1 MTGRAL
7 PRLGARRFSTP
18 VPILLT
24 LGAVVAGLLAATQ
37 PPAVAAVL
45 LGTAALALLAAVTPL
60 AALVAMLALAPL
72 RTLISTEASFPLPLD
87 IGQLTLA
94 VFIFAWGIHQ
104 LTREQRSFRLAWSPV
119 YAPILLFTVAGGISA
134 FAAISLGAWL
144 TDWLKWVQML
154 ILAALTLTL
163 AGDRRWEW
171 LLSGLT
177 AAAVANGLIGIYEF
191 FGGSGAL
198 VLLVNGRYFRAFG
211 TFGQPNPFGGF
222 MGLIA
227 PLAVM
232 ALLGYAAN
240 IWSRWRAHQRNAAA
254 QWLPLLF
261 YAFASAVIVIA
272 LLLSWSRGS
281 WLGFGASVL
290 VMAFAL
296 PRQVG
301 RSLAL
306 MGTVVLV
313 VAALWLTGRLPASI
327 IARVSSATEE
337 LFAFS
342 DVRGVDITGEN
353 YAVFER
359 LAHWQAAVNMAT
371 AHPWFGVGLGNYE
384 IAYPDYRLINW
395 KFPLGHA
402 HNYYLNVLAEA
413 GIIGLIAYTVTWVCV
428 FILTW
433 RVRRHPDRLSRLVAI
448 GLLGTW
454 TYLSVHSLTD
464 DLYVNNLFLHLG
476 VMMGLLAVLYHQT
489 WNHHRLRML

>member
-1 MTGRAL
+1 MGT
-7 PRLGARRFSTP
+7 RRFSTP
-18 VPILLT
+18 IPALLT
-24 LGAVVAGLLAATQ
+24 ILAVAVGLISATQ
-37 PPAVAAVL
+37 PPAVAATL
-45 LGTAALALLAAVTPL
+45 LATAALALLAAVTPL
-60 AALVAMLALAPL
+60 AALVAMLILAPL
-72 RTLISTEASFPLPLD
+72 RTLIATEASFPLPLD

-94 VFIFAWGIHQ
+94 IFLFVWGISQ
-104 LTREQRSFRLAWSPV
+104 LSREKRSFRLVWSPV
-119 YAPILLFTVAGGISA
+119 YLPILLFTVAGGISA

-154 ILAALTLTL
+154 VLAALVLTL
-163 AGDRRWEW
+163 AVGRRWEW
-171 LLSGLT
+171 LLFGLT
-177 AAAVANGLIGIYEF
+177 AAAAANGLTGIYEF

-198 VLLVNGRYFRAFG
+198 VLLVNSRYFRAFG

-222 MGLIA
+222 MGLVA
-227 PLAVM
+227 PLALM

-240 IWSRWRAHQRNAAA
+240 IGSRWRERQPIHAGH
-254 QWLPLLF
+254 WLPVVY
-261 YAFASAVIVIA
+261 YAFASAVIVVA

-281 WLGFGASVL
+281 WLGFGAAAL

-296 PRQVG
+296 PRKIG

-306 MGTVVLV
+306 MGAVVLV

-327 IARVSSATEE
+327 ITRVSSATEE

-353 YAVFER
+353 YAIIER

-371 AHPWFGVGLGNYE
+371 AHPWLGVGLGNYE
-384 IAYPDYRLINW
+384 VAYPDYRLINW

-402 HNYYLNVLAEA
+402 HNYYLNVFAEA
-413 GIIGLIAYTVTWVCV
+413 GIIGLTAYTVTWACL
-428 FILTW
+428 FALTW
-433 RVRRHPDRLSRLVAI
+433 RTRRHPDRLSRLIAI

-476 VMMGLLAVLYHQT
+476 VMMGLLAVLYRQT
-489 WNHHRLRML
+489 WTHVRLRML